1 MDCEYPTIS
10 RNIFWHGVSIMKS
23 RKPLLSTLAAGAFLF
38 AGTLLAQNAPPP
50 PQPPPSGQDVA
61 PAPPPPP
68 SGQDMPMPPA
78 PPSPPSG
85 QNMPPAPATSMPP
98 APSAQPAPAPASTS
112 ANGQGQAMSQSAQAQ
127 VVVRSVP
134 PPAPTIGPAPPF
146 EQLSG
151 GKKSISADQ
160 AVAYPPL
167 ANDFIHADTN
177 RDGHISKTEYS
188 NWTKQL

>member
-1 MDCEYPTIS
+1 
-10 RNIFWHGVSIMKS
+10 MKS

-38 AGTLLAQNAPPP
+38 AGTLIAQNAPPP

-61 PAPPPPP
+61 PTP
-68 SGQDMPMPPA
+68 SPTPNGQDMPPTPPPA
-78 PPSPPSG
+78 PTG
-85 QNMPPAPATSMPP
+85 QDTTPAPATSTPP
-98 APSAQPAPAPASTS
+98 APSAQPAPTPAPASTS
-112 ANGQGQAMSQSAQAQ
+112 TSGQGQ

-177 RDGHISKTEYS
+177 RDGRISKTEYT

>member
-1 MDCEYPTIS
+1 
-10 RNIFWHGVSIMKS
+10 MKS
-23 RKPLLSTLAAGAFLF
+23 RKPLLSALAAGAFLLS
-38 AGTLLAQNAPPP
+38 GTLIAQNAPPP

-68 SGQDMPMPPA
+68 TGQDMPMPPA
-78 PPSPPSG
+78 PP
-85 QNMPPAPATSMPP
+85 PAPATSTPP
-98 APSAQPAPAPASTS
+98 APSAQPMPAPSGATTS
-112 ANGQGQAMSQSAQAQ
+112 SQGQAMSQSAQGQ

-134 PPAPTIGPAPPF
+134 PPAPTVGPAPPF

-151 GKKSISADQ
+151 GKKSISEEQ
-160 AVAYPPL
+160 AAAYPPL

-177 RDGHISKTEYS
+177 RDGRISKTEYT